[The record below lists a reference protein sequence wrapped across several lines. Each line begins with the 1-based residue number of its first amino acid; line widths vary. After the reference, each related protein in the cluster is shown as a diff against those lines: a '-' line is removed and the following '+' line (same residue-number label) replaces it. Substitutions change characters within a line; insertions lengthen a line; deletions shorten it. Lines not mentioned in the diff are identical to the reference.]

1 MLEVLQAIGFGVIQ
15 GIAEFLP
22 ISSSGHL
29 RVVQDMFGVTE
40 QFGLAFDVFLHIAT
54 LLSVIVYFRK
64 DLIHMG
70 MSVVTRSED
79 REEDRHLLLL
89 IVIATIPTGLIG
101 LAGADWF
108 ENVATLYVGVAFL
121 ITSIML
127 AAADRFPGASK
138 NKVMRLGW
146 LQAVVIGIAQ
156 GLAIMPGISR
166 SGATIAAGLGLGLT
180 REQAARFSFLLS
192 IPVIFL
198 ASAKQAYDVFVM
210 GETLPGLAALIA
222 GFAASAITGYL
233 AIAGLMNF
241 IKKYSFTVFSIYT
254 AIIGVSVII
263 WKLTV

>member
-1 MLEVLQAIGFGVIQ
+1 MIEVLQAIGFGILQ

-29 RVVQDMFGVTE
+29 RIVQDLFGVTE

-54 LLSVIVYFRK
+54 LLSVVVYFRK
-64 DLIHMG
+64 DLLHMG
-70 MSVVTRSED
+70 MSLFTRSEE
-79 REEDRHLLLL
+79 RKEDRHLLTL

-108 ENVATLYVGVAFL
+108 EYVPTLYIGVAFL

-127 AAADRFPGASK
+127 AATDRFSGVPKSQSL
-138 NKVMRLGW
+138 RLGW
-146 LQAVVIGIAQ
+146 LQAVVIGVAQ

-166 SGATIAAGLGLGLT
+166 SGATIAAGLSMGLT

-192 IPVIFL
+192 VPVILL
-198 ASAKQAYDVFVM
+198 ASAKQAYDVFAL
-210 GETLPGLAALIA
+210 GETLPGPIALMA
-222 GFAASAITGYL
+222 GFIASAVTGYL
-233 AIAGLMNF
+233 AIAGLMSF

-254 AIIGVSVII
+254 AIIGISVII
-263 WKLTV
+263 WQMVA

>member
-1 MLEVLQAIGFGVIQ
+1 MIEVLQAIGFGILQ
-15 GIAEFLP
+15 GVAEFLP

-29 RVVQDMFGVTE
+29 RVAQDIFGVTE

-70 MSVVTRSED
+70 MSVVTKSED
-79 REEDRHLLLL
+79 RKEDRRLLLL
-89 IVIATIPTGLIG
+89 IVVATIPTGLIG

-108 ENVATLYVGVAFL
+108 ENVPTLYVGIAFL

-127 AAADRFPGASK
+127 AATDRFANKSK
-138 NKVMRLGW
+138 GNAMRLGW

-192 IPVIFL
+192 IPVILL
-198 ASAKQAYDVFVM
+198 ASAKQGYDVFVM

-263 WKLTV
+263 WQLMV